1 MEHTLA
7 QAVSS
12 TEATLREHAE
22 RLSQESKDHVT
33 AQHADLTSMLVD
45 LQHTVTKL
53 QENQLAH
60 NAAQIQHWRQYAI
73 RDQEVQNLQLQL
85 MNARNHAHRVQAFA
99 ISRVHGIAIEDAMVL
114 LSPDPSV
121 LGNVPLQLGQCAQQP
136 SQGVANYS
144 VGLQSTPTSTH
155 STTVIPMHSPNLTV
169 TPGQMPQQN
178 LMLGNSGSGSSPSDS
193 SPTTPGMVHN
203 GLSSGGSVPNQQ
215 FFQQS
220 PTPPAGAQPTVIP
233 ANLFS
238 SAQLSSQRGAH
249 PSPGS
254 DNVNNYFTPQ

>member
-7 QAVSS
+7 QAVST

-60 NAAQIQHWRQYAI
+60 NAAQIQHWRQYAS

-99 ISRVHGIAIEDAMVL
+99 ISRVHGMPFEDALVGANA
-114 LSPDPSV
+114 PAEFDAWEFGQWFIPIRFFTYHT
-121 LGNVPLQLGQCAQQP
+121 GN
-136 SQGVANYS
+136 
-144 VGLQSTPTSTH
+144 
-155 STTVIPMHSPNLTV
+155 
-169 TPGQMPQQN
+169 
-178 LMLGNSGSGSSPSDS
+178 GS
-193 SPTTPGMVHN
+193 
-203 GLSSGGSVPNQQ
+203 
-215 FFQQS
+215 
-220 PTPPAGAQPTVIP
+220 
-233 ANLFS
+233 
-238 SAQLSSQRGAH
+238 
-249 PSPGS
+249 
-254 DNVNNYFTPQ
+254 